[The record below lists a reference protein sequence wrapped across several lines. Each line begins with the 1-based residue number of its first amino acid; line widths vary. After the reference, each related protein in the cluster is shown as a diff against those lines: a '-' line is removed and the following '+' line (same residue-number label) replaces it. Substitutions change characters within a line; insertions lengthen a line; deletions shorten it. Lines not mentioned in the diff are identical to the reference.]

1 MTDKHITV
9 DSIRWHSVLPWLHLL
24 RVPQLAFRVRTIFV
38 AMLAVLVFALGN
50 ASLRNLPF
58 VEWKDSE
65 TLFPILSDL
74 SAAVSESS
82 YSSKAKNQDKRWLI
96 PREETPAK
104 HYRTLGDS
112 FGWMTW
118 PLETVIQPAR
128 RLFDFGNRWS
138 EVATAWT
145 SLLWALL
152 VWGVFGGAMSRMM
165 AVRFA
170 RDESVALRAALRF
183 SIRNW
188 QSYLYAP
195 LLPMLGVGFFTLVAF
210 SVGSLERWLVFS
222 NGTVLAV
229 SGFVPVLCALA
240 MTCLLGLIAV
250 GWPLMTL
257 AISAEGSDGFDGLSR
272 AFGYVLNR
280 FWYLLGLALLV
291 VIIGYFTSGL
301 LFVFFETTFWLVD
314 WSVGPTSKSD
324 SGTFWFDMLNIVRL
338 GVSVSFFWSATTVIY
353 FLLRQSDDGT
363 PLDQVYISG
372 PPPKAEPLPLVGVA
386 ASEQPIIERPTIEPV
401 ATRGSPVVPGNSCER
416 LTE

>member
-9 DSIRWHSVLPWLHLL
+9 DSVRWHSVLPWLHLI
-24 RVPQLAFRVRTIFV
+24 RVPQLAFRVRTISV
-38 AMLAVLVFALGN
+38 AILAVLVFALGN

-58 VEWKDSE
+58 VEGKDSE

-74 SAAVSESS
+74 SAAVSESTFS
-82 YSSKAKNQDKRWLI
+82 LKGKTQDKRWLI
-96 PREETPAK
+96 PREEPSPK
-104 HYRTLGDS
+104 GYRPLGES
-112 FGWMTW
+112 FSWMTW
-118 PLETVIQPAR
+118 PLETVFQPAR

-170 RDESVALRAALRF
+170 RDESVGLRAALRC

-210 SVGSLERWLVFS
+210 SVGSLERWLVVS

-229 SGFVPVLCALA
+229 SGFVPVLSALA
-240 MTCLLGLIAV
+240 MTILLGLMAI
-250 GWPLMTL
+250 GWPLMTT

-280 FWYLLGLALLV
+280 FWYLLGLTLLV
-291 VIIGYFTSGL
+291 WFIGAVMSSL
-301 LFVFFETTFWLVD
+301 LLVFFETTFWLVN
-314 WSVGPTSKSD
+314 WSVGPTSEND
-324 SGTFWFDMLNIVRL
+324 SGTLWFDMLNIVRL
-338 GVSVSFFWSATTVIY
+338 AVSVSFFWSATTVIY

-363 PLDQVYISG
+363 PLDQVYIPG
-372 PPPKAEPLPLVGVA
+372 PPPNAEPLPLVGVA
-386 ASEQPIIERPTIEPV
+386 ASEQPVIARPTVEPV
-401 ATRGSPVVPGNSCER
+401 ATGGPPVVPENS
-416 LTE
+416 